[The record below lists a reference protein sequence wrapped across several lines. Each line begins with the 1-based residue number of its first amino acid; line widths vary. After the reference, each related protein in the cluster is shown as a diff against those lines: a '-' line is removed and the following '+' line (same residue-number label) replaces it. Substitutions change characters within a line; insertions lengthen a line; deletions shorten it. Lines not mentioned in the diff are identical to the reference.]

1 MKNGDQ
7 VNLKCAWD
15 VVKGKLLDSLNAIE
29 HIGSLENGVVESE
42 QRAKRP
48 LSLHAIADGPRL
60 RLLWASFQQLEK
72 EVENISENSETVTM
86 DDWLILFS
94 EIIQKLCQ
102 PICMAW
108 LEKECTENRKADKA
122 LHTLM
127 FEKLEGDTS
136 ILQKIRNSGKEDLFA
151 ELLCFLRFGSLR
163 EGCCYDHSL
172 FTLHGVVILED
183 LVITL
188 ADGISSVYLELISVD
203 GNVSNEMNSLGW
215 RLCTLSTRALQRLRN
230 EVALKQWLYQNME
243 AVVSMYEDCFDL
255 CTLQSQL
262 IEEPSKSQAEN
273 FSWWKKLTVRQ
284 SGSLSTPSQCVVI
297 SHFSMPVK
305 RTKEL
310 RALTGWRYYF
320 SLFLELS
327 DITMPL
333 IRAIFTKVSDAV
345 SFFLVCLIGRSLGL
359 IYTGIRQSLRW
370 N

>member
-1 MKNGDQ
+1 MAEYAAVPSYMKLDMLRISIKERGLIPRDSYFKVVQRKCSYGSYKVAGCLPGKYACLADGATTSDWVPVVDQVLLMASIFLTYMAGVIPTEKSYFSSQRNVSDDNAVHESSTFSGSALKNGDQ

-72 EVENISENSETVTM
+72 EAGSVISFFSGYFSCVCSVENISENSETVTM

-136 ILQKIRNSGKEDLFA
+136 IYRKLEIQARRIFLRSYCAFLDLGLSGKFIY
-151 ELLCFLRFGSLR
+151 
-163 EGCCYDHSL
+163 GC
-172 FTLHGVVILED
+172 
-183 LVITL
+183 
-188 ADGISSVYLELISVD
+188 
-203 GNVSNEMNSLGW
+203 
-215 RLCTLSTRALQRLRN
+215 
-230 EVALKQWLYQNME
+230 
-243 AVVSMYEDCFDL
+243 
-255 CTLQSQL
+255 
-262 IEEPSKSQAEN
+262 
-273 FSWWKKLTVRQ
+273 
-284 SGSLSTPSQCVVI
+284 
-297 SHFSMPVK
+297 HFSPI
-305 RTKEL
+305 
-310 RALTGWRYYF
+310 YF
-320 SLFLELS
+320 F
-327 DITMPL
+327 
-333 IRAIFTKVSDAV
+333 
-345 SFFLVCLIGRSLGL
+345 
-359 IYTGIRQSLRW
+359 
-370 N
+370 